1 MKRIGI
7 DIGSTN
13 AKLALLDEKGVVLH
27 LLAQETGFSSL
38 EACNSLLGRLGEF
51 GIDVSEC
58 RIASTGYGRDIVKN
72 AERRITEISCHA
84 KGAAR
89 IFSRSDFLLID
100 VGGQDTKVI
109 SVRRGEVEDFAMND
123 KCSAG
128 TGRFLDVM
136 AKIFGLDVGSLVE
149 LASKGRGTSVG
160 ISSLCTVFAESEVI
174 SLIGRAVPKEEI
186 AYAIVYSIA
195 QKVASQAARI
205 SADDS
210 GVFLTGGMCE
220 NAFFVEMLSECLKKR
235 VVTDPKAR
243 YAGCIGAAMFL
254 EAPMN

>member
-1 MKRIGI
+1 MKYVGI

-13 AKLALLDEKGVVLH
+13 AKLALLDEKGNVLH
-27 LLAQETGFSSL
+27 LLTQETGFSSMD
-38 EACNSLLGRLGEF
+38 ACNSLLSKLGDL
-51 GIDVSEC
+51 GIDVGTC
-58 RIASTGYGRDIVKN
+58 RIASTGYGRDIVKS

-84 KGAAR
+84 KGAAT
-89 IFSRSDFLLID
+89 IFGRRDFLLID

-109 SVRRGEVEDFAMND
+109 SVRGGEVEDFAMND

-136 AKIFGLDVGSLVE
+136 AKIFALEVHALTE

-174 SLIGRAVPKEEI
+174 SLIGRSVPKEEI
-186 AYAIVYSIA
+186 AYAIVFSIA
-195 QKVASQAARI
+195 QKVASQVARVGM
-205 SADDS
+205 DDMD
-210 GVFLTGGMCE
+210 VFLTGGMCE
-220 NAFFVEMLSECLKKR
+220 NAFFVEMLSECLKRK
-235 VVTDPKAR
+235 VATDAKAR

-254 EAPMN
+254 V